1 MTWIK
6 DSGAEFALA
15 ELADRDGGPDG
26 SWLRA
31 TGTAVGA
38 DPLPYRL
45 EYELDCGEDF
55 VTRELDVSASGDGWA
70 QRLQLS
76 RDAGGRWQ
84 MSIFSSGLAG
94 VQEAGE
100 VLLEVPGG
108 DLAALGMTFGGALDC
123 DLGLSPL
130 TNTMPVLRHRLLTG
144 GGPQIFQMAWVSVP
158 DLSVQLSRQSYEF
171 IRRDPGT
178 GHSVVRFASD
188 GFQADIVFDS
198 SGFVVDYPGIGRRL
212 P

>member
-15 ELADRDGGPDG
+15 ELADSDGGLGG
-26 SWLRA
+26 SWLKA

-45 EYELDCGEDF
+45 EYELDCGEDY
-55 VTRELDVSASGDGWA
+55 VTRELTVSASGEGWVR
-70 QRLQLS
+70 QLHLS

-84 MSIFSSGLAG
+84 MGAFSSGLAG
-94 VQEAGE
+94 MDEAGRL
-100 VLLEVPGG
+100 LLEVPGG
-108 DLAALGMTFGGALDC
+108 DLAALGTTFGGALDC

-130 TNTMPVLRHRLLTG
+130 TNTMPVLRHGLLTG
-144 GGPQIFQMAWVSVP
+144 GGPRTFQMAWVSVP
-158 DLSVQLSRQSYEF
+158 DLSVQLSEQSYEF

-188 GFQADIVFDS
+188 GFRADIVFDS
-198 SGFVVDYPGIGRRL
+198 SGFVVDYPGIGRR

>member
-6 DSGAEFALA
+6 DSGAEFAFA
-15 ELADRDGGPDG
+15 EVAGGGGGGLAD

-45 EYELDCGEDF
+45 EYELDCGEGY
-55 VTRELDVSASGDGWA
+55 VTRELNVSASGDGWA
-70 QRLQLS
+70 RRLRLT

-84 MSIFSSGLAG
+84 MGTFS
-94 VQEAGE
+94 
-100 VLLEVPGG
+100 G
-108 DLAALGMTFGGALDC
+108 DLVALGASFGGALDC

-130 TNTMPVLRHRLLTG
+130 TNTMPVLRHGLLAG
-144 GGPQIFQMAWVSVP
+144 GGPRVFQMAWVSVP
-158 DLSVQLSRQSYEF
+158 DLSVQLSGQSYEF

-178 GHSVVRFASD
+178 GHSVVRFSSD
-188 GFQADIVFDS
+188 DFRADIVFDS
-198 SGFVVDYPGIGRRL
+198 SGFVVDYPGIGRRA
-212 P
+212 